1 MAEHTKTPWKI
12 GAPHPNNACAY
23 IVDADG
29 REVATLYGGSDP
41 GGQNEMGHW
50 VRQPIRDANA
60 AFIVRACNAH
70 DELVAALKE
79 GRRAIGDHNAPNDCY
94 ATGPLTGDPV
104 RDLVE
109 CPACS
114 FIALYDAAML
124 RARQEQSK

>member
-70 DELVAALKE
+70 DELVAALKRVAYE
-79 GRRAIGDHNAPNDCY
+79 FERPPEPNCSCHLNPPCGDC
-94 ATGPLTGDPV
+94 
-104 RDLVE
+104 VE
-109 CPACS
+109 HGNTRELFAE
-114 FIALYDAAML
+114 IDAAL
-124 RARQEQSK
+124 SRDGAE